1 MADGYWNRQQAS
13 LLPSGGMLKRP
24 RSDYDLPPSE
34 VLSRHDMHNYLSQDD
49 DLGELQPLKDT
60 STIGSAYD
68 RYLQSAQYSS
78 FTSGEASAFSGD
90 RLRRAVPGGVA
101 RLPVSDP
108 SVTGR
113 HGATGPDL
121 VPNLRSSSIDDQLPF
136 DAAARPGHE
145 TLPLPPDASSTLY
158 VEGLPADSTKR
169 EVAHIFRPFVGYKE
183 VRLVIKESKLRGGD
197 PLILCFVDFENPA
210 CAATALSALQ
220 GYRMDED
227 DPDSK
232 FLRLQFSRNPGPR
245 SVFGARGRSIAFSDY
260 EFGIF
265 E

>member
-1 MADGYWNRQQAS
+1 M
-13 LLPSGGMLKRP
+13 K
-24 RSDYDLPPSE
+24 
-34 VLSRHDMHNYLSQDD
+34 
-49 DLGELQPLKDT
+49 
-60 STIGSAYD
+60 
-68 RYLQSAQYSS
+68 QYSS

-169 EVAHIFRPFVGYKE
+169 EVAR
-183 VRLVIKESKLRGGD
+183 
-197 PLILCFVDFENPA
+197 ILFYDV
-210 CAATALSALQ
+210 AL
-220 GYRMDED
+220 
-227 DPDSK
+227 K
-232 FLRLQFSRNPGPR
+232 SRNDIFL
-245 SVFGARGRSIAFSDY
+245 SQLIILHTKKSSCQLFVFLYFPFRYISTFCWI
-260 EFGIF
+260 
-265 E
+265 

>member
-90 RLRRAVPGGVA
+90 RLRRAVPGGVT

-121 VPNLRSSSIDDQLPF
+121 VQNLRSSSIDDQLPF

-197 PLILCFVDFENPA
+197 RLILCFVDFENPA

-220 GYRMDED
+220 DAYSWSPEKLGVAN
-227 DPDSK
+227 
-232 FLRLQFSRNPGPR
+232 FLVGFIRL
-245 SVFGARGRSIAFSDY
+245 
-260 EFGIF
+260 
-265 E
+265 

>member
-1 MADGYWNRQQAS
+1 M
-13 LLPSGGMLKRP
+13 K
-24 RSDYDLPPSE
+24 
-34 VLSRHDMHNYLSQDD
+34 
-49 DLGELQPLKDT
+49 
-60 STIGSAYD
+60 
-68 RYLQSAQYSS
+68 QYSS

-169 EVAHIFRPFVGYKE
+169 EVARILFYDVALKKAEMIYFCLNSLSCTQKNLLVSCLYSFTSLLDIFRPFVGYKE
-183 VRLVIKESKLRGGD
+183 VRLVIKESKLVSRR
-197 PLILCFVDFENPA
+197 PLTHIFSPTFTDWFVITSPELI
-210 CAATALSALQ
+210 TASVT
-220 GYRMDED
+220 G
-227 DPDSK
+227 
-232 FLRLQFSRNPGPR
+232 FFS
-245 SVFGARGRSIAFSDY
+245 S
-260 EFGIF
+260 
-265 E
+265 